1 MQVSRATLNTLGVAF
16 NAAFTQGLGQAPT
29 QYERIATVVNSTT
42 ASNEY
47 GWLGKL
53 PGMREWIGD
62 RVVNGIATHGY
73 TIKNKPYE
81 LTVGVGRDDIE
92 DDNIGI
98 YTPVMQN
105 MGESVAAQPDQL
117 SFGLLKNGISTAC
130 YDGQNYFDTDHPVL
144 NAAGKEVVQSN
155 LDSSGSGPYW
165 YLLCTKR
172 SLKPLIFQNRKAPQ
186 FVPMDTETDE
196 AVFSRKEFRYGV
208 DCRRNVGYGFWQ
220 MAYASNKELT
230 AENLQAAYT
239 AFTERTGDHGR
250 PLGLTPDLLVVRPSL
265 KFKAAEILTAAQIAG
280 TDNVMRGLVDVLDS
294 AWLL

>member
-16 NAAFTQGLGQAPT
+16 NAAFKQGLGQAPS

-73 TIKNKPYE
+73 TIKNKSYE
-81 LTVGVGRDDIE
+81 LTVGVDRNDIE
-92 DDNIGI
+92 DDNVGI
-98 YTPVMQN
+98 YTPLMQN
-105 MGESVAAQPDQL
+105 MGESVGAQPDQL
-117 SFGLLKNGISTAC
+117 SFGLLKSGISTAC
-130 YDGQNYFDTDHPVL
+130 YDGQNFFDADHPVL
-144 NAAGKEVVQSN
+144 SAAGKEVTQSN
-155 LDSSGSGPYW
+155 LDASGSGTYW
-165 YLLCTKR
+165 YLLCTGR
-172 SLKPLIFQNRKAPQ
+172 ALKPLIFQNRKAPQ
-186 FVPMDTETDE
+186 FVSMDTETDE

-220 MAYASNKELT
+220 MAYASNSPLD

-250 PLGLTPDLLVVRPSL
+250 PLGLVPDLLVVRPSL
-265 KFKAAEILTAAQIAG
+265 KFKAAEILTANQIAG
-280 TDNVMRGLVDVLDS
+280 TDNVMKGLVDVLDS
-294 AWLL
+294 PWLI